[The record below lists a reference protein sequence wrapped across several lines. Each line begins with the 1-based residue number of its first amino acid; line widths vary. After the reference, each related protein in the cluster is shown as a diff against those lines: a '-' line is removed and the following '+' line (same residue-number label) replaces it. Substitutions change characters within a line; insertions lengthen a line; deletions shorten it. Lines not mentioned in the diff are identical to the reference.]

1 MNRIYFCVDLKSF
14 YASVECVDRGLNSL
28 KTNLVVADISR
39 GNGALCLAVSPSLKK
54 LGIRN
59 RCRLY
64 EIPKGIEIVIAK
76 PRMKRYIEISSE
88 IYAIYLRYIDK
99 KDILVFSID
108 ECFLDVSKYLK
119 LYNMNK
125 EQLAKRIIDD
135 IYASTGIQATAGIGT
150 NMFLAKVALDLKAK
164 NSQNN
169 LYFLDEELFKK
180 EIWHYR
186 PITDIF
192 KIGKGISKRL
202 EKLGIFDLYGITK
215 IEEEIL
221 YKKFGVDAELL
232 IDHAYGREPCTIQD
246 VHNYVIKEN
255 SLSSGQVLFE
265 DYSYID
271 GLLVVKEMVELLVL
285 DLNKKKLVTKRI
297 YLKIDYSNRESANKS
312 LTLDGYTSSL
322 SKITEYF
329 VKMYKQIC
337 DKKLYIRKI
346 RISFSSLRDNS
357 YQEYDIFNIHK
368 ELKEEKLANVINK
381 IKYRYGNNA
390 IIRGMNLVQN
400 ATTIK
405 RNKLI
410 GGHNG

>member
-1 MNRIYFCVDLKSF
+1 MNRIYFCIDLKSF

-150 NMFLAKVALDLKAK
+150 NMFLAKLD
-164 NSQNN
+164 
-169 LYFLDEELFKK
+169 
-180 EIWHYR
+180 
-186 PITDIF
+186 
-192 KIGKGISKRL
+192 
-202 EKLGIFDLYGITK
+202 
-215 IEEEIL
+215 
-221 YKKFGVDAELL
+221 
-232 IDHAYGREPCTIQD
+232 
-246 VHNYVIKEN
+246 
-255 SLSSGQVLFE
+255 
-265 DYSYID
+265 
-271 GLLVVKEMVELLVL
+271 
-285 DLNKKKLVTKRI
+285 
-297 YLKIDYSNRESANKS
+297 
-312 LTLDGYTSSL
+312 
-322 SKITEYF
+322 
-329 VKMYKQIC
+329 
-337 DKKLYIRKI
+337 
-346 RISFSSLRDNS
+346 
-357 YQEYDIFNIHK
+357 
-368 ELKEEKLANVINK
+368 
-381 IKYRYGNNA
+381 
-390 IIRGMNLVQN
+390 
-400 ATTIK
+400 
-405 RNKLI
+405 
-410 GGHNG
+410 